1 MEKEITLILVIF
13 LSTSLGLWYILL
25 NQDWAASKNQLFV
38 SVLLSPSVLIITWAI
53 SNDLALSLGMIGALS
68 IVRFRN
74 PVKNPAELSIYFV
87 YIVIGVAGGVYYKYA
102 IAIWIIAIASP
113 IIVSVLSKIKP
124 FKSATKRDSV
134 GLIAHFQT
142 EEYLNNIIDSVKLD
156 KNKILSLHE
165 NSSGE
170 KPQTNISIMVD
181 DQTEFL
187 NIAEEFKNCGKLS
200 SSNLQQSF

>member
-1 MEKEITLILVIF
+1 MEKEITLLLVIF
-13 LSTSLGLWYILL
+13 LSTSLGLWYVLL

-38 SVLLSPSVLIITWAI
+38 SVLLSPSILVITWAI

-87 YIVIGVAGGVYYKYA
+87 YIVIGVAGSVYYQYA
-102 IAIWIIAIASP
+102 IAIWGIALVTP
-113 IIVSVLSKIKP
+113 FIVSVLSKIKP
-124 FKSATKRDSV
+124 IGNATRSDST
-134 GLIAHFQT
+134 GLVAHFQT
-142 EEYLNNIIDSVKLD
+142 EGNLKNIIGSVKLD
-156 KNKILSLHE
+156 KNQILSLHE
-165 NSSGE
+165 NLSGE
-170 KPQTNISIMVD
+170 KPQTHISILVNN
-181 DQTEFL
+181 QTEFL

>member
-1 MEKEITLILVIF
+1 VEKEMTLLLVIF
-13 LSTSLGLWYILL
+13 LSTSLGLWYVLL

-38 SVLLSPSVLIITWAI
+38 SVLLSPSILVITWAI

-87 YIVIGVAGGVYYKYA
+87 YIVIGVAGSVYYQYA
-102 IAIWIIAIASP
+102 IAIWAIALATP
-113 IIVSVLSKIKP
+113 MIVSVLSKIKP
-124 FKSATKRDSV
+124 IGNATRSDST
-134 GLIAHFQT
+134 GLVAHFQT
-142 EEYLNNIIDSVKLD
+142 EGNLNNIIGSVKLD
-156 KNKILSLHE
+156 KNQILSLHE

-170 KPQTNISIMVD
+170 KPQTHISILVNN
-181 DQTEFL
+181 QTEFL